1 MTRNS
6 VAEHTSI
13 HGLWAT
19 RSIFILAATGS
30 AIGLGSIWKFPYITG
45 MHGGGAFVL
54 VYLACVL
61 LVGVPVMMAE
71 ILMGRRGRASPV
83 NAMQKLVQESAVS
96 RRWVLIGWLGTVAAF
111 LILSFYAMIAG
122 WALDYTVLS
131 AQGAFDGISAAGT
144 LAAFAELKLSPY
156 TMLLWH
162 SVFMVMTI
170 YVVAR
175 GVQNGLARA
184 VRWLMPLLFLLLFVL
199 LGYAFT
205 TGHFMQGVH
214 FLFDVDFSQ
223 FGRDTFLVALG
234 QVFFTL
240 SLGMAS
246 MMAYGAY
253 MPQQQSIAQSA
264 VIIVMLDTIFSLI
277 AGLMIFPIVF
287 SWGLEPAQGPG
298 LMFVT
303 LPLAFGNL
311 PFGVLFGTLFFALVV
326 VAAWLSA
333 IALAEPFVAWAV
345 EKGMRRP
352 TAAALVGVASW
363 ALGIFSI
370 LSFNTLS
377 GDEFR
382 IYGKTFY
389 EAIDFLSS
397 NILLPI
403 GGILIAVFVG
413 WTMKETKVMK
423 ELAIKNQV
431 LYIAWRIAIRVVAP
445 LAILAVFLD
454 FFGVFGA

>member
-1 MTRNS
+1 MTQNS
-6 VAEHTSI
+6 VAAPASI

-19 RSIFILAATGS
+19 RWIFILAATGS
-30 AIGLGSIWKFPYITG
+30 AIGLGSIWKFPYIAG

-71 ILMGRRGRASPV
+71 ILMGRRGRASPI

-96 RRWVLIGWLGTVAAF
+96 RRWGLIGWLGTFAAF
-111 LILSFYAMIAG
+111 LILSFYAMVAG
-122 WALDYTVLS
+122 WALDYTLLS
-131 AQGAFDGISAAGT
+131 AQGTFVGISAAGT
-144 LAAFAELKLSPY
+144 VAAFDELKLSPY

-162 SVFMVMTI
+162 GVFMVMTI

-175 GVQNGLARA
+175 GVQNGLERA
-184 VRWLMPLLFLLLFVL
+184 VRWLMPLLFVLLFVL
-199 LGYAFT
+199 LGYALT
-205 TGHFMQGVH
+205 TGHFMKGVH
-214 FLFDVDFSQ
+214 FLFDVDFSKI
-223 FGRDTFLVALG
+223 GSDTLLVALG

-253 MPQQQSIAQSA
+253 MSQQQSIAQSA
-264 VIIVMLDTIFSLI
+264 VIIVALDTVFSLI
-277 AGLMIFPIVF
+277 AGLVIFPIVF
-287 SWGLEPAQGPG
+287 AWGLTPAQGPG

-352 TAAALVGVASW
+352 VAAVLVGVASW
-363 ALGIFSI
+363 VLGIFSI
-370 LSFNTLS
+370 LSFSTLS
-377 GDEFR
+377 GEEFR

-403 GGILIAVFVG
+403 GGILTAVFVG

-431 LYIAWRIAIRVVAP
+431 LYIAWRIAIRIVAP
-445 LAILAVFLD
+445 LAILVVFLD
-454 FFGVFGA
+454 FFGVFGT